1 MKAQE
6 LAKMQILITN
16 FLRNSQNRVIYIPF
30 YCFFW
35 NCFKR
40 LYKSI

>member
-1 MKAQE
+1 
-6 LAKMQILITN
+6 MQILITN
-16 FLRNSQNRVIYIPF
+16 FLRNLQNRVIYISF

-35 NCFKR
+35 NCSIR